1 MSLQARQSAPGQ
13 GPGMLAALG
22 QIGGLT
28 AISRVLGFIRDI
40 LIAIFIGAGPLA
52 DAFFIAFK
60 LPNLFRRLTAEGAMT
75 NAFMPAYAR
84 AKKAGEDAAA
94 VLAAD
99 VQITLLWALVLIT
112 LVIELAMPVVI
123 SLLPRV

>member
-1 MSLQARQSAPGQ
+1 MGLLSRKSAPGQ

-84 AKKAGEDAAA
+84 AKKPEKMPPR
-94 VLAAD
+94 
-99 VQITLLWALVLIT
+99 LLLRMCRSPCSGRLC
-112 LVIELAMPVVI
+112 
-123 SLLPRV
+123 